1 MITVNGLLLALVL
14 LVTIL
19 KPDNIATYS
28 CIGVVL
34 ICFHYLEYAVTSILS
49 CKFIIIILSKYC
61 QIYHK
66 E

>member
-28 CIGVVL
+28 CVRVVL
-34 ICFHYLEYAVTSILS
+34 ICCHYLEYAVKSILL
-49 CKFIIIILSKYC
+49 CKFIIF
-61 QIYHK
+61 
-66 E
+66 